1 MLKNLLTGI
10 TLISLTPDPVSLKS
24 LSLSGSEPKRA
35 SALFFK
41 IDFERLCVSPEP
53 SVSDGRKMRKQKNRK
68 HHSSYYKH
76 NKHISSNT
84 NTQRHKMRFTYLL
97 SPSTEA
103 QKDVD

>member
-53 SVSDGRKMRKQKNRK
+53 SVSEGRKMRKQKKIENII
-68 HHSSYYKH
+68 HHITSII
-76 NKHISSNT
+76 NILVPT
-84 NTQRHKMRFTYLL
+84 PTHKGI
-97 SPSTEA
+97 
-103 QKDVD
+103 K